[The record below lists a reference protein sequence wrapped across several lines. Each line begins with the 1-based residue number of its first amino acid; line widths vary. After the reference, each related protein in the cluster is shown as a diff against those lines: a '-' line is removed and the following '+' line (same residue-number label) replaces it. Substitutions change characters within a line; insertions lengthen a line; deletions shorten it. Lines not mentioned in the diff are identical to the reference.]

1 MSIDDAQPAEWDNL
15 HRSNALGKSYS
26 KMINTAMGG
35 NQDDYETW
43 VMNRDDPV
51 NHPPHYNKGI
61 ETNNYIKSWDMSY
74 AQGNI
79 IKYVTR
85 YNLKYKDKNLQKQDL
100 EKAQWY
106 LKDLIQELK
115 N

>member
-1 MSIDDAQPAEWDNL
+1 
-15 HRSNALGKSYS
+15 
-26 KMINTAMGG
+26 
-35 NQDDYETW
+35 
-43 VMNRDDPV
+43 
-51 NHPPHYNKGI
+51 
-61 ETNNYIKSWDMSY
+61 MSY
-74 AQGNI
+74 AQGNV

-85 YNLKYKDKNLQKQDL
+85 YNLKYKDKSLQRQDL